1 MNFHV
6 VTLFP
11 EVVDAYARASI
22 LGRAQKDEK
31 LSVTS
36 YQLRDFV
43 TNKWG
48 KADERPYG
56 GGPGMVLQAEPFV
69 RAFEAIQQ
77 KIQTGLGTQQVV
89 NLISPSA
96 KTTSKKN
103 VNTTI
108 YRSEPRQ
115 NEVVASKY
123 PEVKPREIRTKVLIT
138 SAGGKPLTN
147 AYAKKLSKEENVIIL
162 CGRYEGIDAR
172 VKKVIISLGA
182 KVEEVSVGPYILT
195 GGELPAL
202 TIIDT
207 TARQIPG
214 VLGKFESLEE
224 GRVASHDTYT
234 RPEVLEWKDKS
245 GKEKKYRVP
254 KVLLSGNHA
263 QMDAWKDK
271 KRSNP
276 GTFAKK

>member
-11 EVVDAYARASI
+11 EVIDAYTSASI
-22 LGRAQKDEK
+22 LGRAQKDK
-31 LSVTS
+31 KITIKS

-69 RAFEAIQQ
+69 RAVEA
-77 KIQTGLGTQQVV
+77 LR
-89 NLISPSA
+89 
-96 KTTSKKN
+96 KKHKK
-103 VNTTI
+103 VT
-108 YRSEPRQ
+108 
-115 NEVVASKY
+115 
-123 PEVKPREIRTKVLIT
+123 VLIT
-138 SAGGKPLTN
+138 AAGGVPLTN
-147 AYAKKLSKEENVIIL
+147 AYAKKLTKQKDVIIL

-172 VKKVIISLGA
+172 VKKILKA
-182 KVEEVSVGPYILT
+182 EEVSVGPYILT

-207 TARQIPG
+207 AARQIPG

-224 GRVASHDTYT
+224 ARVASHEIYT
-234 RPEVLEWKDKS
+234 RPEIFEHK
-245 GKEKKYRVP
+245 GKKYRVP

-263 QMDAWKDK
+263 NMDAWKEG

-276 GTFAKK
+276 Q

>member
-11 EVVDAYARASI
+11 EVVDAYAGASI
-22 LGRAQKDEK
+22 LGRAQKEGK
-31 LSVTS
+31 LNVTS

-56 GGPGMVLQAEPFV
+56 GGPGMVLQAEPFLH
-69 RAFEAIQQ
+69 AFEAIQTQ
-77 KIQTGLGTQQVV
+77 IQETQAKKASTIKPEDMSKGE
-89 NLISPSA
+89 LLEAKLRSPKGMSRRRLA
-96 KTTSKKN
+96 
-103 VNTTI
+103 I
-108 YRSEPRQ
+108 
-115 NEVVASKY
+115 
-123 PEVKPREIRTKVLIT
+123 KVLIMA
-138 SAGGKPLTN
+138 AGGKPLTN
-147 AYAKKLSKEENVIIL
+147 TFAKALSKEKNVIIL

-172 VKKVIISLGA
+172 ARKVITSLGG

-202 TIIDT
+202 TIIDV

-224 GRVASHDTYT
+224 GRVASHEIYT
-234 RPEVLEWKDKS
+234 RPEILEWKDKN
-245 GKEKKYRVP
+245 GKVKKHKVP

-263 QMDAWKDK
+263 EMDKWKEK
-271 KRSNP
+271 KRSKP
-276 GTFAKK
+276 L